1 MRGPKTAITSS
12 PMYFSAVPSS
22 LPSSTGAVGAKTAV
36 RLAQQVPQKANPSG
50 LTVPQ
55 ERQAVPNFVPHWP
68 QNFVPP
74 GLSKPHCGHR
84 IEDPQLEGVTSL
96 VVHALRGFLYREV
109 VPVFSRCVGGAVPHR
124 E

>member
-1 MRGPKTAITSS
+1 MAVLPVTSAKRIVTTLRS
-12 PMYFSAVPSS
+12 SAV
-22 LPSSTGAVGAKTAV
+22 AVGAATKAG
-36 RLAQQVPQKANPSG
+36 LPPQVPQKAKPSG

-96 VVHALRGFLYREV
+96 VVHVWRGFLYREV
-109 VPVFSRCVGGAVPHR
+109 IPAFSRCVGGAVPHR